1 MEQGIDRKTVEMKVF
16 SILRDILGDEDLKLQ
31 NNSRLVDDLEFSSL
45 EVLELLSALE
55 EEFDCR
61 IAEKKSREF
70 VTVSDIVEFMM
81 ATKNQ
86 LEA

>member
-1 MEQGIDRKTVEMKVF
+1 MRSEEIADKVLGI
-16 SILRDILGDEDLKLQ
+16 IHNILGDQDIQ
-31 NNSRLVDDLEFSSL
+31 IHADSRLVDDLEFSSL

-70 VTVSDIVEFMM
+70 VTVSDIVEFIIL
-81 ATKNQ
+81 TKNGV
-86 LEA
+86 EA